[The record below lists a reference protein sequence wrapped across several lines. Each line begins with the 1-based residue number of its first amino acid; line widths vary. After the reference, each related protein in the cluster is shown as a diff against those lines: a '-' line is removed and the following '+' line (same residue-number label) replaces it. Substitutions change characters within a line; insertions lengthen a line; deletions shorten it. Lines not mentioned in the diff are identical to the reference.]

1 MNGAALCML
10 SHPFPAEC
18 LPACST
24 SSLPVPNALLLRSLV
39 ISVLAEKDWISFS
52 LLGKQSITL
61 AGNQV
66 GDAEIQEPS
75 ASHSKTRLSQST
87 KALSLGLMVSAKTL
101 TKQHFFFISFFSGA
115 SSLPL
120 ALCKGNPS
128 LFSQGKASM
137 GLSFPLSLLLSVS
150 FRAGEWWSRWLATTA
165 FLPQGKKCNLTTSQN
180 FPSW

>member
-120 ALCKGNPS
+120 WHCAKGTLLSFLRERHPWVS
-128 LFSQGKASM
+128 LFLCLCFFLSPSEQESGGPDGWQPLHFSHKAK
-137 GLSFPLSLLLSVS
+137 SVI
-150 FRAGEWWSRWLATTA
+150 
-165 FLPQGKKCNLTTSQN
+165 
-180 FPSW
+180 